1 MEDIIELTNNLA
13 ATGTS
18 FEFWGRRTAPKRNVT
33 LILLNPPPP
42 VIEIPRK
49 RDITITALESPNP
62 IVEIP
67 RRKRNLEII
76 IWSYLKSLEDQTFPS
91 EMALFDTLV
100 EAGVSTLG
108 SYRSGGH
115 NREVARKEAGR
126 YVEYK
131 PTREID
137 PNCKSKRQCTVIEV
151 YESPKTKVNKSG
163 KSGKYI
169 NHLKPLIVKHDT
181 FQGTKAE
188 LFDSWGLYDPYKGIG
203 IAVETTHA
211 FNPWRVPYNASLG
224 DEAYRRAM
232 NYQEKECL
240 ERALNSLQKEGILTW
255 RKPLKYSPR
264 IETDGENDSS
274 DRAQSCQ
281 EWENI
286 HQNRLKLI
294 QQTAEIEGCALEPEL
309 YAAAFEPDMYERYK
323 DDYYINKNK
332 PMVYTAT
339 PEQQAWYENYCLFLR
354 QSAVT
359 ECAEEEKE
367 KGKGVQGGQKKP
379 DSQDTKDGQEKKEKY
394 IALEKLPDLHDFWS
408 NPRYA
413 KKYIRLD
420 KHWKGQLLGWRSVWK
435 EYEYEIINHQAAEQ
449 YKVEDTAKEIEALRA
464 EFLKYMDGQM
474 LHVKLDT
481 KDLREEEDLQELGE
495 IPAQKVTLHSSNSAR
510 DLHRKLKGTQ
520 HKVPIEILT
529 SSEVE
534 ETT

>member
-1 MEDIIELTNNLA
+1 MRNVLVIFPQNSDDLA

-18 FEFWGRRTAPKRNVT
+18 AEFGGRSGVPKRN
-33 LILLNPPPP
+33 
-42 VIEIPRK
+42 IEITFLDP
-49 RDITITALESPNP
+49 PNP
-62 IVEIP
+62 IVELP
-67 RRKRNLEII
+67 HRKRNIEII
-76 IWSYLKSLEDQTFPS
+76 FLDNDTQTDESNSLKNLEGKTFPS
-91 EMALFDTLV
+91 EMALFDALV
-100 EAGVSTLG
+100 EAGVSTLE

-137 PNCKSKRQCTVIEV
+137 PNCKSKRQCTVIKV
-151 YESPKTKVNKSG
+151 YDTPKEKVNKSG

-240 ERALNSLQKEGILTW
+240 ERALNSLQKEGILRWKTIM
-255 RKPLKYSPR
+255 KYTPR
-264 IETDGENDSS
+264 IETDYKNNSIN
-274 DRAQSCQ
+274 RAQTYQ
-281 EWENI
+281 EWVDI
-286 HQNRLKLI
+286 HQNRLSMI
-294 QQTAEIEGCALEPEL
+294 QQIAEAEECMLNPAL
-309 YAAAFEPDMYERYK
+309 YAAAFEPEMYERYES
-323 DDYYINKNK
+323 DYAINDGKA
-332 PMVYTAT
+332 MVYTIT
-339 PEQQAWYENYCLFLR
+339 PEQQAWYDNYCLFLR

-359 ECAEEEKE
+359 ECAEEDKE

-413 KKYIRLD
+413 KKYIQLD
-420 KHWKGQLLGWRSVWK
+420 KHWKGSLLGWRSVWK

-449 YKVEDTAKEIEALRA
+449 YKVEDVSKNVEALREA
-464 EFLKYMDGQM
+464 FINYMDERM
-474 LHVKLDT
+474 DRIELDVNDP
-481 KDLREEEDLQELGE
+481 KREEDFMGFG
-495 IPAQKVTLHSSNSAR
+495 KVTRWTLDSSISATSLHE
-510 DLHRKLKGTQ
+510 KLKEVQ
-520 HKVPIEILT
+520 HQVPVEILT
-529 SSEVE
+529 SSKVE